1 MSNAP
6 ITAEKVLPPALP
18 SSGYSRVYKHYVLI
32 IMMLVYACSA
42 LDRQILSVLLEPIKQ
57 DLGLSDTQLGL
68 LSGMGFAL
76 FYATMGVPIARWA
89 DRHSRVNLISI
100 AIVLWSGMTALSGAA
115 SNFLQLGLARVGVGV
130 GEAGCTPPAHSLIAD
145 YFESGE
151 RVRAMAIYSLGLSIG
166 VALGYLLGG
175 WINEIYGWRMA
186 FICVGLPGLVL
197 AVVVRF
203 TVREPTRGQSDGV
216 EVTDELQ
223 PLTEVFRFLWN
234 ERSFRHLSIAT
245 GLLAFAAY
253 GGATWFPAF
262 LIRSHGM
269 STGEIG
275 SWLAP
280 ISMAGGATGTLL
292 GGYLATKLGKSNSGW
307 YAWLPAVATLL
318 SIPFSVLALL
328 ASSSLWVMV
337 LIIPSAVAP
346 AVHAA
351 PVYSTVQGLV
361 EPRMRATATAVLLLI
376 TNLIGL
382 GLGPLCIGIVSD
394 LLVPHFAEESLR
406 ISLLLGL
413 GISVWSAWHFFLA
426 GRALNAKKSTPQYS
440 STTTDCAGDQ

>member
-6 ITAEKVLPPALP
+6 VTAEKVLPPALP

-32 IMMLVYACSA
+32 IMMLVYACNA

-89 DRHSRVNLISI
+89 DRHSRVNLISV

-151 RVRAMAIYSLGLSIG
+151 RVRAMAIYSLGLPIG

-197 AVVVRF
+197 AVV
-203 TVREPTRGQSDGV
+203 
-216 EVTDELQ
+216 
-223 PLTEVFRFLWN
+223 
-234 ERSFRHLSIAT
+234 
-245 GLLAFAAY
+245 
-253 GGATWFPAF
+253 
-262 LIRSHGM
+262 
-269 STGEIG
+269 
-275 SWLAP
+275 
-280 ISMAGGATGTLL
+280 
-292 GGYLATKLGKSNSGW
+292 
-307 YAWLPAVATLL
+307 
-318 SIPFSVLALL
+318 
-328 ASSSLWVMV
+328 
-337 LIIPSAVAP
+337 
-346 AVHAA
+346 
-351 PVYSTVQGLV
+351 
-361 EPRMRATATAVLLLI
+361 
-376 TNLIGL
+376 
-382 GLGPLCIGIVSD
+382 
-394 LLVPHFAEESLR
+394 
-406 ISLLLGL
+406 
-413 GISVWSAWHFFLA
+413 
-426 GRALNAKKSTPQYS
+426 
-440 STTTDCAGDQ
+440 